1 MKLNASPVSVCVG
14 NTVFISIYQEL
25 LSATAYQ
32 VGIPFFD
39 VEREYGTVARTDV
52 EVSPGW

>member
-14 NTVFISIYQEL
+14 STVFISIYQEL